1 MKVLILSWE
10 YPPRIVGG
18 LGTHV
23 HQLAVNLARLGVG
36 VHVVTKDAEG
46 APDYEEAEGVH
57 IYRVPLY
64 PPQIP
69 QDDWVPWTLQFNVA
83 LLERSVPLLN
93 DRIGK
98 VHVIHAHD
106 WLVAHA
112 AIALKHAY
120 RIPLVATIHATEYG
134 RHQGRLPGPMQ
145 KIIHQVEWW
154 LTYESVC
161 TICCSNY
168 MRDEVV
174 RIFELPPDKVTV
186 IPNGIEYDLFRVE
199 PDRGRI
205 HRQFVYPDRRMVLF
219 VGRLV
224 YEKGVQTVIEAM
236 PKVLEEVPDLCFLV
250 AGTGP
255 HARALQALVEE
266 LGLSHKIKMLGFV
279 DSETLVKFYKSADLT
294 VVPSLYE
301 PFGMVVLEAM
311 VAGCPVIVADTGGLK
326 EIVVHEETGLR
337 FRPGDP
343 DSLAQAMIR
352 VLKDQE
358 LAQRL
363 SRDAMK
369 FIEERYNWRRIARNT
384 MEIYEKAVRE
394 YEYRPRTLRLCP
406 PIPES
411 ANGG

>member
-1 MKVLILSWE
+1 MALLQISEPGESPAPHQRRLA
-10 YPPRIVGG
+10 VGID
-18 LGTHV
+18 LGTTNSV
-23 HQLAVNLARLGVG
+23 VAVM
-36 VHVVTKDAEG
+36 EG
-46 APDYEEAEGVH
+46 GE
-57 IYRVPLY
+57 
-64 PPQIP
+64 
-69 QDDWVPWTLQFNVA
+69 
-83 LLERSVPLLN
+83 
-93 DRIGK
+93 
-98 VHVIHAHD
+98 
-106 WLVAHA
+106 
-112 AIALKHAY
+112 
-120 RIPLVATIHATEYG
+120 
-134 RHQGRLPGPMQ
+134 
-145 KIIHQVEWW
+145 
-154 LTYESVC
+154 
-161 TICCSNY
+161 
-168 MRDEVV
+168 
-174 RIFELPPDKVTV
+174 VTV

-255 HARALQALVEE
+255 HARALQAMVDE

-279 DSETLVKFYKSADLT
+279 DSEALVKFYKSADLT

-343 DSLAQAMIR
+343 ESLAHAMIR
-352 VLKDQE
+352 VLKDQG
-358 LAQRL
+358 LARRL
-363 SRDAMK
+363 SRDAMN
-369 FIEERYNWRRIARNT
+369 FIQEKYNWRRIARST
-384 MEIYEKAVRE
+384 VEVYEKAVQE